1 MIVKIDKLSHDF
13 RGITKINDKVTFVSN
28 VLPNE
33 VVDIRIT
40 NSKKSINEAKVI
52 SYIEESNDRIKPIC
66 PYNDICGGCDISYIN
81 YDKSLKYK
89 KEIVKDIIRLLVQC
103 LITTILVSVCMEN
116 GWILSNHATDVSS
129 DMFWTLYS
137 SICVLVPI
145 IMFHR
150 GLEGRYLCVI

>member
-1 MIVKIDKLSHDF
+1 MKNIQA
-13 RGITKINDKVTFVSN
+13 
-28 VLPNE
+28 
-33 VVDIRIT
+33 
-40 NSKKSINEAKVI
+40 KK
-52 SYIEESNDRIKPIC
+52 
-66 PYNDICGGCDISYIN
+66 
-81 YDKSLKYK
+81 
-89 KEIVKDIIRLLVQC
+89 IVKDIIRLLVQC